1 MQLFSSDGS
10 YVADVSL
17 DEEGDLFIY
26 PVQEGYGNIYP
37 EAAFLRES
45 DSIAYEAQT
54 AGDDYVEN
62 SDPGNGDYSG
72 NPYYWYDREGNVM
85 YFDGVED
92 FYIGPDNVFYIDE
105 EGNLCEY

>member
-1 MQLFSSDGS
+1 MQLFSLFGS

-62 SDPGNGDYSG
+62 SDPGE
-72 NPYYWYDREGNVM
+72 YYDV
-85 YFDGVED
+85 VE
-92 FYIGPDNVFYIDE
+92 PPVR
-105 EGNLCEY
+105 LS

>member
-45 DSIAYEAQT
+45 DSILMKHKQRVMIMWKT
-54 AGDDYVEN
+54 VT
-62 SDPGNGDYSG
+62 
-72 NPYYWYDREGNVM
+72 REMVITREIPITGM
-85 YFDGVED
+85 MEK
-92 FYIGPDNVFYIDE
+92 E
-105 EGNLCEY
+105 M

>member
-62 SDPGNGDYSG
+62 SDPGDGDYS
-72 NPYYWYDREGNVM
+72 GNVM